1 MALPLVGDSGGFR
14 NAYAK
19 RQSQLERW
27 SESETNKQPVT
38 LKHDLGKVRFP
49 EDCIFLAACAQFD
62 KKEIERLLEK
72 GANINTG
79 NIDGLTALHQACIDG
94 KLDMVKFLAER
105 GADLDVCD
113 NEGWTPL
120 HATASCGFLDIAK
133 YLLDNGAN
141 IAAVNNDGELAV
153 DIAEE
158 DDMQEFLEQEMGLRG
173 LDADAARREE
183 EEMMLN
189 DANNWLKTKV
199 IRETHHPKTGATAF
213 HVAAAKG
220 YIKVLNLLLQ
230 MDNRD
235 IDIKDNDGWTPLH
248 AASHWG
254 QEESCRVLAENFCNM
269 DIRNKWGQ
277 TAFDV
282 AAPELVELLKELQ
295 EKQVTLRRDHLEHQV
310 INRVQLPVKRKSSVT
325 RLSNDQKQNLVLKNV
340 EEERAKLEAI
350 RSTEKENDEVST
362 SSTSSESESDTERN
376 NVINRNASVHTAIE
390 NNKHTPSIAQPK
402 NELSANAA
410 ETPRIQDLA
419 KEPNKPMD
427 VKDRVTERLK
437 ERQRERQREREKAQE
452 LEREKELNIDRKQ
465 KELLFANEKEIELE
479 KEREKQLK
487 LETELAE
494 AAEKEK
500 KRIEEQKEREKEQE
514 KLEKEKVSVPASKP
528 NENEGPRTWRLGLR
542 KTSSTHQVSNL
553 SRDDKINKE
562 KPGLFRSY
570 SSPFLAEN
578 DKERKSSQDTE
589 LANRERRRFIAPN
602 AFVLSSSSS
611 SLSSS
616 TVPTNRFYQSSY
628 IPYHIRRQKQD
639 ETTTTTV
646 TTPSSLTTLVNKSS
660 PKFEPPK
667 RDEEAE
673 SQRRARA
680 RRARESRRSTQGV
693 TKEDV
698 ERAEEALAASDK
710 DEQRWSRTAP
720 PTDKEENKSD
730 KENKPEEI
738 PSYRRSWEERKEE
751 RLKAQNLN
759 KDDPG
764 PPTLRISRISGS
776 NDSTMMGQGSSFR
789 DQQKTGDKDE
799 EPEKCKF
806 LDPDQDPRISQA
818 IQARRKRKERRPTG
832 KVDPS
837 DLPSTEGEKDKE
849 TKNDGKDSEDKS
861 SEKGSRYNTLSAS
874 LDHSHD
880 RPSSPYSRSSTTAS
894 VLPSDKDSDY
904 KKLYEDEKVE
914 CERLRNDIRRLQ
926 QESVDNKTKADE
938 LKKEKRALERKLSEK
953 EEEIKNL
960 QEFIQQ
966 LRSRRRRRQNV
977 DSVPQVDTQMTET
990 MKSEISRL
998 KEENAALI
1006 RVISKL
1012 SK

>member
-514 KLEKEKVSVPASKP
+514 KLEKEKGSLFLRPGTIPVGNNSSTKRIYNKQVSVPASKP

-589 LANRERRRFIAPN
+589 LANRERR
-602 AFVLSSSSS
+602 
-611 SLSSS
+611 
-616 TVPTNRFYQSSY
+616 
-628 IPYHIRRQKQD
+628 
-639 ETTTTTV
+639 
-646 TTPSSLTTLVNKSS
+646 SS

>member
-514 KLEKEKVSVPASKP
+514 KLEKEK
-528 NENEGPRTWRLGLR
+528 
-542 KTSSTHQVSNL
+542 
-553 SRDDKINKE
+553 
-562 KPGLFRSY
+562 
-570 SSPFLAEN
+570 
-578 DKERKSSQDTE
+578 ERKSSQDTE